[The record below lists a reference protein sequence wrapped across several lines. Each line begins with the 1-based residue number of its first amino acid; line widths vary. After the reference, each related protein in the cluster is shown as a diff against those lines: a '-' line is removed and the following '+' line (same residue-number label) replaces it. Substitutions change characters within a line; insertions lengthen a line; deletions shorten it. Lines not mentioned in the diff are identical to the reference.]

1 MFLSCSLIAEALP
14 AKAQYPA
21 LSTAFVNMNTT
32 IGDCLSR
39 GDRILRQQGLSNVG
53 YGERDA
59 IFGHT
64 RTANV
69 TISCVSLNGQAVG
82 AMVIVSGFNQAEV
95 GRLRDTLTR
104 GI

>member
-1 MFLSCSLIAEALP
+1 
-14 AKAQYPA
+14 
-21 LSTAFVNMNTT
+21 MNTT
-32 IGDCLSR
+32 IGDCLGR
-39 GDRILRQQGLSNVG
+39 ADRILRQQGMSDVG

-69 TISCVSLNGQAVG
+69 TISCISPSGQGVG
-82 AMVIVSGFNQAEV
+82 AMVIVSGFNQTEV
-95 GRLRDTLTR
+95 TRLRDILAR